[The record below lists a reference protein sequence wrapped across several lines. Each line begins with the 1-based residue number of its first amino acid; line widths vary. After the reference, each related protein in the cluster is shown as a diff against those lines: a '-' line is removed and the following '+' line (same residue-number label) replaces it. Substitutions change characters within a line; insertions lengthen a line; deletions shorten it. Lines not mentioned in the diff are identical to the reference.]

1 LKINLQNCAK
11 ELEDSVKK
19 NLDLMNEI
27 ANQKLEFSIVNFN
40 LFELDTFDLEMF
52 NRSNVIYLFKI
63 KDWGTLSNGSELC
76 KLIVAMKADKR
87 NPKLP
92 KVNTENKD
100 GILYVGKSTGN
111 FKTRLAQHLGG
122 KSPSTYALHLSSWKD
137 NLKTIELELHY
148 AVVDF
153 DSMKINTI
161 DAKEVLELLETA
173 LHHQYKPLL
182 GRSGH

>member
-1 LKINLQNCAK
+1 MKINLQNCAK

-40 LFELDTFDLEMF
+40 LFELDTIDLEIF
-52 NRSNVIYLFKI
+52 NCSNVIYLFKI

-76 KLIVAMKADKR
+76 KLIIAMKADKR

-153 DSMKINTI
+153 DSMEICVA

>member
-11 ELEDSVKK
+11 ALEVSVKK
-19 NLDLMNEI
+19 NLDLMNQI
-27 ANQKLEFSIVNFN
+27 ANQKLEFSTINFN
-40 LFELDTFDLEMF
+40 LFELDTINLEMF
-52 NRSNVIYLFKI
+52 SCSNVIYLFKI

-122 KSPSTYALHLSSWKD
+122 KFPSTYALHLSSWKD

-148 AVVDF
+148 AVINF
-153 DSMKINTI
+153 DSMEISDA

-173 LHHQYKPLL
+173 LHLQYKPLL